1 MRMVLTAPFEIL
13 FTTTG
18 LFRLAAFSTMIV
30 GFFVGLAYLCYQF
43 LAVIAGQFDN
53 VFWSDN
59 NWMEFIGYVLNFGLL
74 YRFFLFYYFI
84 FCGFVIS
91 FIVTYCLEL
100 SSRVIPE
107 AIEIFQA
114 ALRHITGE

>member
-1 MRMVLTAPFEIL
+1 MVLTAPFEIL

-53 VFWSDN
+53 SFWADN
-59 NWMEFIGYVLNFGLL
+59 NWMEFIGYVLNFGFMYKL
-74 YRFFLFYYFI
+74 FIFYYFL

-91 FIVTYCLEL
+91 FIITYILEL

-107 AIEIFQA
+107 AIQIFQI
-114 ALRHITGE
+114 ALKNLTGD